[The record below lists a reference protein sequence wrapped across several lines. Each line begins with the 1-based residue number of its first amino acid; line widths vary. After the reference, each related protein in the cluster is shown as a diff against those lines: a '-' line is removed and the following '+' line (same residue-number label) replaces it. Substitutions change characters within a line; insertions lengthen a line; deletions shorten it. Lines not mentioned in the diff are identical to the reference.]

1 LDLDFRFFFFFYF
14 SFLGSFFL
22 GGFLLRGF
30 FLGGFLLG
38 SFFLGGFFL
47 LVFGSL
53 SRNLELLNN
62 WESSRAKENSS
73 PDIGKLS
80 LGGNKVKPSQKVRV
94 ILSNFGIE
102 AESEGVNKSAAN
114 SNISN
119 SNSLSNK
126 EGSSFKVGVKES
138 KRSFAIVNGSFVQVG
153 IESRNSENG
162 EKNLADCRFNF
173 ECTEVK
179 PLINLGVFEF

>member
-1 LDLDFRFFFFFYF
+1 MDLDFRFFFFFYF
-14 SFLGSFFL
+14 SFFGSFFL
-22 GGFLLRGF
+22 GGFL
-30 FLGGFLLG
+30 LGGFLLG

-47 LVFGSL
+47 LVYFGSL
-53 SRNLELLNN
+53 SGDLELLNN
-62 WESSRAKENSS
+62 RESSRAKENSS
-73 PDIGKLS
+73 PDIGKLR

-94 ILSNFGIE
+94 SSSNLGIE

-138 KRSFAIVNGSFVQVG
+138 K
-153 IESRNSENG
+153 
-162 EKNLADCRFNF
+162 
-173 ECTEVK
+173 
-179 PLINLGVFEF
+179 